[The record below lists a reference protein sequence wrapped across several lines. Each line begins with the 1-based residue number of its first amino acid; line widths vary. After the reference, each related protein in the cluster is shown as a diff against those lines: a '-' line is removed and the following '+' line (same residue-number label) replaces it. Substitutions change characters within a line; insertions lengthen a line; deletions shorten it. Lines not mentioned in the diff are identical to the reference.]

1 MMRALS
7 VVAAALVLGG
17 GSVAYAAPTNAMMR
31 CTDADVGYAYTD
43 LFFAAYH
50 NPATQTLCGGDPL
63 SAGSVTLN
71 ASHGVVLQLQGA
83 HPFNLY
89 EVYFVPFGGDP
100 VVDRVHLGGVT
111 TDCNGDVHRTV
122 RLLSRPIDTVA
133 GMAPSFSRRVGPSA
147 AGAFFVYSRGPMG
160 SIDNG
165 ACQPSVFNTTSGLAT
180 GSFVNPTLW
189 GGGAGYD
196 GLQFISGVVAP

>member
-1 MMRALS
+1 MIRALL
-7 VVAAALVLGG
+7 AATVGLSLSLGG
-17 GSVAYAAPTNAMMR
+17 QAQAAPTNAMMR

-63 SAGSVTLN
+63 TSGSVTLN
-71 ASHGVVLQLQGA
+71 AAHGVVLNLQGA

-100 VVDRVHLGGVT
+100 VLDRVHLGGVT
-111 TDCNGDVHRTV
+111 TDCNGDVNRTV
-122 RLLSRPIDTVA
+122 RLLNRPLDSVA
-133 GMAPSFSRRVGPSA
+133 GVAPSFSRRVGPSA
-147 AGAFFVYSRGPMG
+147 AGAFFVYSRGSMG

-165 ACQPSVFNTTSGLAT
+165 SCQPSLFNTTNGLAT

>member
-1 MMRALS
+1 MLRTLFA
-7 VVAAALVLGG
+7 VAATLSLSTAGE
-17 GSVAYAAPTNAMMR
+17 AQAAPTNAMMR

-63 SAGSVTLN
+63 TRGSVTLN
-71 ASHGVVLQLQGA
+71 ASHAIVLNLEGA

-100 VVDRVHLGGVT
+100 VTDRVHLGGVT
-111 TDCNGDVHRTV
+111 TDCNGDVNRTV
-122 RLLSRPIDTVA
+122 RLLNRPIDSVA
-133 GMAPSFSRRVGPSA
+133 GVAPSFSRRVGPSA

-165 ACQPSVFNTTSGLAT
+165 ACQPSVFNTTNGLAT
-180 GSFVNPTLW
+180 GSFANPTLW
-189 GGGAGYD
+189 GGGSGYD